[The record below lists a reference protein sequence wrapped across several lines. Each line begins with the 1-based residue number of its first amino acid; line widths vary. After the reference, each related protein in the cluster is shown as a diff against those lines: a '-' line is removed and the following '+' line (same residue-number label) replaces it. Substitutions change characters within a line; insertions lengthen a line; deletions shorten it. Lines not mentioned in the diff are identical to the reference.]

1 MKIIIAGAGEVGFHL
16 AKLFSYESHAITLLD
31 IDEDRLEYA
40 NKHLDIKTIL
50 GDATLPSSL
59 KEADVVH
66 SDMVIAVT
74 SNQSINISVCV
85 FAKQMGAGR
94 TVARVSNQ
102 ELLESHQLGSEK
114 VIDMKALGIDE
125 MISPESLAAKE
136 VEMLL
141 NQSAFTDTF
150 KFDDGALTM
159 IGLTLRSKAPFIGN
173 TVQEAADIFPGL
185 HFVPIALQR
194 YGTQLTIM
202 PRGDTIFKR
211 GDRVYFITDSEG
223 VEELYKLTGA
233 EKRSIKKVM
242 ILGGSNIGKT
252 LAEKLCKEK
261 FAVKIIEKDL
271 KKATHL
277 ANVLPDA
284 LIINADGRNVEILK
298 EENISKMDAFI
309 AVTEDSETNIITCLV
324 ANSKGVRKTIA
335 LVENVDY
342 FQLSH
347 SIGIH
352 SLVNKKLLAANSI
365 FRYLRKGDVI
375 AMTKLNNMNA
385 ELLEFVVKANS
396 KVTNSK
402 IIDINFPRTAV
413 VGGVIRD
420 GKGIIALGDFKIR
433 EGDRIVVC
441 TLPKSIKS
449 VENLFC

>member
-31 IDEDRLEYA
+31 IDEDKLEYA
-40 NKHLDIKTIL
+40 NKHLDIKTL
-50 GDATLPSSL
+50 AGDATLPSTL

-85 FAKQMGAGR
+85 FSKQMGAGR

-102 ELLESHQLGSEK
+102 ELLDFHQSGSEK

-125 MISPESLAAKE
+125 MISPEALAAKE

-242 ILGGSNIGKT
+242 ILGGSNIGRT

-261 FAVKIIEKDL
+261 FSVKMIEKDH

-277 ANVLPDA
+277 ANILPDA

-402 IIDINFPRTAV
+402 IVDINFPRTAV

>member
-40 NKHLDIKTIL
+40 NKHLDIKTLI

-102 ELLESHQLGSEK
+102 ELLDFHQLESDK

-125 MISPESLAAKE
+125 MISPEALAAKE

-159 IGLTLRSKAPFIGN
+159 MGLTLRSKAPFIGN
-173 TVQEAADIFPGL
+173 TVEEAADIFPGL

-194 YGTQLTIM
+194 YGTQLTII

-242 ILGGSNIGKT
+242 ILGGSNIGRT
-252 LAEKLCKEK
+252 LAKKLCKK
-261 FAVKIIEKDL
+261 NFSVKMIEKDH

-277 ANVLPDA
+277 ANILPDA
-284 LIINADGRNVEILK
+284 LVINADGRNVEILK

-335 LVENVDY
+335 LVENMDY
-342 FQLSH
+342 FKLSH

-402 IIDINFPRTAV
+402 IVDIDFPRTAV

>member
-40 NKHLDIKTIL
+40 NKHLDIKTLI

-102 ELLESHQLGSEK
+102 ELLDFHQLESDK

-125 MISPESLAAKE
+125 MISPEALAAKE

-159 IGLTLRSKAPFIGN
+159 MGLTLRSKAPFIGN
-173 TVQEAADIFPGL
+173 TVEEAADIFPGL

-194 YGTQLTIM
+194 YGTQLTII

-242 ILGGSNIGKT
+242 ILGGSNIGRT
-252 LAEKLCKEK
+252 LAKKLCKK
-261 FAVKIIEKDL
+261 NFSVKMIEKDH

-277 ANVLPDA
+277 ANILPDA
-284 LIINADGRNVEILK
+284 LVINADGRNVEILK

-335 LVENVDY
+335 LVENMDY

-375 AMTKLNNMNA
+375 AMTELNNMNA

-402 IIDINFPRTAV
+402 IVDIDFPRTAV

>member
-40 NKHLDIKTIL
+40 NKHLDIKTLI

-102 ELLESHQLGSEK
+102 ELLDFHQLESDK

-125 MISPESLAAKE
+125 MISPEALAAKE

-159 IGLTLRSKAPFIGN
+159 MGLTLRSKAPFIGN
-173 TVQEAADIFPGL
+173 TVEGAADIFPGL

-194 YGTQLTIM
+194 YGTQLTII

-242 ILGGSNIGKT
+242 ILGGSNIGRT
-252 LAEKLCKEK
+252 LAKKLCKK
-261 FAVKIIEKDL
+261 NFSVKMIEKDH

-277 ANVLPDA
+277 ANILPDA
-284 LIINADGRNVEILK
+284 LVINADGRNVEILK

-335 LVENVDY
+335 LVENMDY
-342 FQLSH
+342 FKLSH

-375 AMTKLNNMNA
+375 AMTELNNMNA

-402 IIDINFPRTAV
+402 IVDIDFPRTAV

>member
-31 IDEDRLEYA
+31 IDEDKLEYA
-40 NKHLDIKTIL
+40 NKHLDIKTL
-50 GDATLPSSL
+50 AGDATLPSTL

-102 ELLESHQLGSEK
+102 ELLDFHQSGSEK

-125 MISPESLAAKE
+125 MISPEALAAKE

-202 PRGDTIFKR
+202 PRGDTIFKKR
-211 GDRVYFITDSEG
+211 G
-223 VEELYKLTGA
+223 
-233 EKRSIKKVM
+233 
-242 ILGGSNIGKT
+242 
-252 LAEKLCKEK
+252 
-261 FAVKIIEKDL
+261 
-271 KKATHL
+271 
-277 ANVLPDA
+277 
-284 LIINADGRNVEILK
+284 
-298 EENISKMDAFI
+298 
-309 AVTEDSETNIITCLV
+309 
-324 ANSKGVRKTIA
+324 
-335 LVENVDY
+335 
-342 FQLSH
+342 
-347 SIGIH
+347 
-352 SLVNKKLLAANSI
+352 
-365 FRYLRKGDVI
+365 
-375 AMTKLNNMNA
+375 
-385 ELLEFVVKANS
+385 
-396 KVTNSK
+396 
-402 IIDINFPRTAV
+402 
-413 VGGVIRD
+413 
-420 GKGIIALGDFKIR
+420 
-433 EGDRIVVC
+433 
-441 TLPKSIKS
+441 
-449 VENLFC
+449 

>member
-40 NKHLDIKTIL
+40 NKHLDIKTLI

-102 ELLESHQLGSEK
+102 ELLDFHQLESDK

-125 MISPESLAAKE
+125 MISPEALAAKE

-159 IGLTLRSKAPFIGN
+159 MGLTLRSKAPFIGN
-173 TVQEAADIFPGL
+173 TVEEAADIFPGL

-194 YGTQLTIM
+194 YGTQLTII

-242 ILGGSNIGKT
+242 ILGGSNIGRT
-252 LAEKLCKEK
+252 LAKKLCKK
-261 FAVKIIEKDL
+261 NFSVKMIEKDH

-277 ANVLPDA
+277 ANILPDA
-284 LIINADGRNVEILK
+284 LVINADGRNVEILK

-335 LVENVDY
+335 LVENMDY

-375 AMTKLNNMNA
+375 AMTKLNNINA

-402 IIDINFPRTAV
+402 IVDIDFPRTAV

>member
-40 NKHLDIKTIL
+40 NKHLDIKTLI

-102 ELLESHQLGSEK
+102 ELLDFHQLESDK

-125 MISPESLAAKE
+125 MISPEALAAKE

-159 IGLTLRSKAPFIGN
+159 MGLTLRSKAPFIGN
-173 TVQEAADIFPGL
+173 TVEEAADIFPGL

-194 YGTQLTIM
+194 YGTQLTII

-242 ILGGSNIGKT
+242 ILGGSNIGRT
-252 LAEKLCKEK
+252 LAKKLCKK
-261 FAVKIIEKDL
+261 NFSVKMIEKDH

-277 ANVLPDA
+277 ANILPDA
-284 LIINADGRNVEILK
+284 LVINADGRNVEILK

-324 ANSKGVRKTIA
+324 ANSKGVKKTIA

-402 IIDINFPRTAV
+402 IVDINFPRTAV

>member
-1 MKIIIAGAGEVGFHL
+1 
-16 AKLFSYESHAITLLD
+16 
-31 IDEDRLEYA
+31 
-40 NKHLDIKTIL
+40 
-50 GDATLPSSL
+50 
-59 KEADVVH
+59 
-66 SDMVIAVT
+66 
-74 SNQSINISVCV
+74 
-85 FAKQMGAGR
+85 MGAGR

-102 ELLESHQLGSEK
+102 ELLDFHQLESDK

-125 MISPESLAAKE
+125 MISPEALAAKE

-159 IGLTLRSKAPFIGN
+159 MGLTLRSKAPFIGN
-173 TVQEAADIFPGL
+173 TVEEAADIFPGL

-194 YGTQLTIM
+194 YGTQLTII

-242 ILGGSNIGKT
+242 ILGGSNIGRT
-252 LAEKLCKEK
+252 LAKKLCKK
-261 FAVKIIEKDL
+261 NFSVKMIEKDH

-277 ANVLPDA
+277 ANILPDA
-284 LIINADGRNVEILK
+284 LVINADGRNVEILK

-335 LVENVDY
+335 LVENMDY

-402 IIDINFPRTAV
+402 IVDIDFPRTAV

>member
-194 YGTQLTIM
+194 YGTQLTVM

-277 ANVLPDA
+277 ANILPDA

-402 IIDINFPRTAV
+402 IVDINFPRTAV

>member
-40 NKHLDIKTIL
+40 NKHLDIKTLI

-102 ELLESHQLGSEK
+102 ELLDFHQLESDK

-125 MISPESLAAKE
+125 MISPEALAAKE

-159 IGLTLRSKAPFIGN
+159 MGLTLRSKAPFIGN
-173 TVQEAADIFPGL
+173 TVEEAADIFPGL

-194 YGTQLTIM
+194 YGTQLTII

-242 ILGGSNIGKT
+242 ILGGSNIGRT
-252 LAEKLCKEK
+252 LAKKLCKK
-261 FAVKIIEKDL
+261 NFSVKMIEKDH

-277 ANVLPDA
+277 ANILPDA
-284 LIINADGRNVEILK
+284 LVINADGRNVEILK

-335 LVENVDY
+335 LVENMDY

-402 IIDINFPRTAV
+402 IVDIDFPRTAV

>member
-40 NKHLDIKTIL
+40 NKHLDIKTLI

-102 ELLESHQLGSEK
+102 ELLDFHQLESDK

-159 IGLTLRSKAPFIGN
+159 MGLTLRSKAPFIGN
-173 TVQEAADIFPGL
+173 TVEEAADIFPGL

-194 YGTQLTIM
+194 YGTQLTII

-242 ILGGSNIGKT
+242 ILGGSNIGRT
-252 LAEKLCKEK
+252 LAKKLCKK
-261 FAVKIIEKDL
+261 NFSVKMIEKDH

-277 ANVLPDA
+277 ANILPDA
-284 LIINADGRNVEILK
+284 LVINADGRNVEILK

-335 LVENVDY
+335 LVENMDY

-402 IIDINFPRTAV
+402 IVDIDFPRTAV

>member
-40 NKHLDIKTIL
+40 NKHLDIKTLI

-102 ELLESHQLGSEK
+102 ELLDFHQLESDK

-125 MISPESLAAKE
+125 MISPEALAAKE

-159 IGLTLRSKAPFIGN
+159 MGLTLRSKAPFIGN
-173 TVQEAADIFPGL
+173 TVEEAADIFPGL

-194 YGTQLTIM
+194 YGTQLTII

-242 ILGGSNIGKT
+242 ILGGSNIGRT
-252 LAEKLCKEK
+252 LAKKLCKK
-261 FAVKIIEKDL
+261 NFSVKMIEKDH

-277 ANVLPDA
+277 ANILPDA
-284 LIINADGRNVEILK
+284 LVINADGRNVEILK

-335 LVENVDY
+335 LVENMDY
-342 FQLSH
+342 FKLSH

-375 AMTKLNNMNA
+375 AMTELNNMNA

-402 IIDINFPRTAV
+402 IVDIDFPRTAV

>member
-298 EENISKMDAFI
+298 EENISQMDAFI

>member
-1 MKIIIAGAGEVGFHL
+1 MKILIAGAGEVGFHL
-16 AKLFSYESHAITLLD
+16 AKLFSYESHAITLVD
-31 IDEDRLEYA
+31 VDEDRLDYA
-40 NKHLDIKTIL
+40 NKHLDIKIL
-50 GDATLPSSL
+50 NGDATLPSTL
-59 KEADVVH
+59 KEAGIAQT
-66 SDMVIAVT
+66 DMLIAVT

-102 ELLESHQLGSEK
+102 ELLDAEEI
-114 VIDMKALGIDE
+114 IDMKALGIDE
-125 MISPESLAAKE
+125 MISPESLAANE
-136 VEMLL
+136 VKMLL

-159 IGLTLRSKAPFIGN
+159 MGLTLRSKAPFIGN

-194 YGTQLTIM
+194 YGTQLTII
-202 PRGDTIFKR
+202 PRGDTEFKR

-242 ILGGSNIGKT
+242 VLGGSNIGRT
-252 LAEKLCKEK
+252 LAKDLCKEN
-261 FAVKIIEKDL
+261 FAVKVIEKDHR
-271 KKATHL
+271 KALDL
-277 ANVLPDA
+277 ANTLPNA
-284 LIINADGRNVEILK
+284 LVINADGRNVEILK
-298 EENISKMDAFI
+298 EESIGKMDAFV

-335 LVENVDY
+335 LVENMDY

-365 FRYLRKGDVI
+365 FRYLRKGEVI

-385 ELLEFVVKANS
+385 ELLEFVVKADS

-402 IIDINFPRTAV
+402 IVDINFPRTAV